1 MFQESVTEVKCPP
14 RRCDNALDPG
24 AIADVH
30 KSKEEFLKMF
40 NEARDLKMR
49 HLDRMHQSELYKKKL
64 PLHGTATK
72 AALQSRTSL
81 NPWSEDT
88 RKTRLNHS

>member
-14 RRCDNALDPG
+14 RRFDNALDPG

-40 NEARDLKMR
+40 NQARDLKMQ

-64 PLHGTATK
+64 PLHSTAPK
-72 AALQSRTSL
+72 AIHPSRASL
-81 NPWSEDT
+81 NQWSEDT
-88 RKTRLNHS
+88 RQTRLHHS

>member
-14 RRCDNALDPG
+14 RRFDNALDPG

-40 NEARDLKMR
+40 DEARDLKMQ

-64 PLHGTATK
+64 PFHATASMSMKK
-72 AALQSRTSL
+72 AIQPSRASS
-81 NPWSEDT
+81 NQWSEDT
-88 RKTRLNHS
+88 R